1 MIKLKDIIG
10 FPSLQYHIDNKLSLH
25 ENVYRYSSDAF
36 IQLFAEAREAYE
48 NGEIELSEEDKELLE
63 TTDIGEY
70 GDYNGMRV
78 PLDLPMIS
86 PKYNPLFE
94 IGCMIDEMIEN
105 DDLIDE
111 ALSIEEMIDYEHI
124 KELVE
129 SIGGTINMEQF
140 RKAVKHQ
147 NETFDFNGFE
157 MLKASVDY
165 IPEAEYQ
172 GKKVQL
178 NKPKRGGSKKFYVY
192 VKNPKSG
199 NIKKVSFGDTGLSV
213 KIKQKGARAS
223 FAARHKCAQ
232 KKDKTK
238 PGYWSCNIGRYWKSL
253 GGGSNFSGYW

>member
-1 MIKLKDIIG
+1 MIQLKEIIG
-10 FPSLQYHIDNKLSLH
+10 LPSLQYHLDNKLTLS
-25 ENVYRYSSDAF
+25 ENIYRYSSDAF
-36 IQLFAEAREAYE
+36 IQLFKEARQAWKDGNIQLNEQDE
-48 NGEIELSEEDKELLE
+48 KLLE

-78 PLDLPMIS
+78 PLDLPMVS
-86 PKYNPLFE
+86 PDNKNVLFE

-105 DDLIDE
+105 EDTIDE
-111 ALSIEEMIDYEHI
+111 AMSIDEMIDYELI

-129 SIGGTINMEQF
+129 SIGGTINMDKF
-140 RKAVKHQ
+140 RKAINIQ
-147 NETFDFNGFE
+147 NETFDYSGFD

-165 IPEAEYQ
+165 IPEAEYR

-178 NKPKRGGSKKFYVY
+178 NKPIRGGSKKFYVY
-192 VKNPKSG
+192 VKSKKG
-199 NIKKVSFGDTGLSV
+199 NVKKVSFGDTGLSV
-213 KIKQKGARAS
+213 KLKQRGARAS

-238 PGYWSCNIGRYWKSL
+238 AGYWSCNIGRYWKSL